1 MEFLYRLGARGA
13 VFFCDDN
20 FIGSK
25 PHARAL
31 LQELT
36 PWLKSPGKPFE
47 FLTQA
52 SVNLGQDLEW
62 STILTKANLRKV
74 FIGIESPDDQVP
86 ETSRKYHNIK
96 NPLVES
102 LNNLKKNGVAVMGS
116 FIIGLD
122 GETKGAGERICA
134 FIDQTGIPIAMLGVL
149 QAAPF
154 QQPVEPAGEG
164 GQAERGCGRRWGNLL
179 GVKL

>member
-1 MEFLYRLGARGA
+1 M
-13 VFFCDDN
+13 FFCDDN

-25 PHARAL
+25 KQARAL

-36 PWLKSPGKPFE
+36 PWLKSRGEPFS

-52 SVNLGQDLEW
+52 SVNLGQDLEM
-62 STILTKANLRKV
+62 IDLLTEANLGEV
-74 FIGIESPDDQVP
+74 FIGIESPDDNVL

-102 LNNLKKNGVAVMGS
+102 LNNLKKNGMAVMGS

-134 FIDQTGIPIAMLGVL
+134 FIDQTDIPWPCSGSCRPRRTPACGTGWSARAGCAGRGIRG
-149 QAAPF
+149 
-154 QQPVEPAGEG
+154 
-164 GQAERGCGRRWGNLL
+164 GCGRRWGDLL
-179 GVKL
+179 GVEL